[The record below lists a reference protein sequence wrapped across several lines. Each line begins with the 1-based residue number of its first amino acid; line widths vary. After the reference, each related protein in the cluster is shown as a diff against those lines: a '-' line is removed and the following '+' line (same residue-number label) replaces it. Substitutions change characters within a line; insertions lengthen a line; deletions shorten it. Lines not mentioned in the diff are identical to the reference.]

1 PMGHLD
7 SSAMAPGHFSFR
19 PFVFKK
25 TTISRIAL
33 PLHIKHQPAM
43 VLRLTRF
50 FLFFLMLAAA
60 PLAAQSPTPAPAQK
74 TAILIM
80 GATAHLGNGTV
91 IQNSAIAFENGKLT
105 LVTDAS
111 TARIDRTKYGKIFDA
126 VGKQVYPGF
135 IATNSQLGLVEIDA
149 ARSTVDFA
157 ETGSLNPNARTIIA
171 YNTDSEVPPTVRTS
185 GVLLAQI
192 VPSGGILSGTSS
204 VVQLDAWNWEDA
216 AYRMDDGVHLN
227 WPVPRNPPGAEPG
240 PTLEAKRTEQYEKDV
255 LALRRF
261 LEEARGYAQQAAVEV
276 KNPKF
281 EAMRGVFAQKQ
292 NLYIHVNTA
301 KGIQESILFA
311 EQFGLRPVLVEAGDA
326 WLVADFLKAHNVSVI
341 LAKTQRLPTRDDEDV
356 DQSYK
361 TATVLQEKGVLFA
374 FSEEGNWRQRNLA
387 FQAGQA
393 VGYGLPY
400 EAALSALTL
409 NTAKILGI
417 DATVG
422 SLEIGKDATLFIS
435 EGDVLDMRTA
445 QVTAAF
451 IQGREINLDN
461 KQKELYRKY
470 EQKYKQ

>member
-1 PMGHLD
+1 
-7 SSAMAPGHFSFR
+7 
-19 PFVFKK
+19 
-25 TTISRIAL
+25 
-33 PLHIKHQPAM
+33 M
-43 VLRLTRF
+43 VLRSTCFFRF
-50 FLFFLMLAAA
+50 LLFLAVS
-60 PLAAQSPTPAPAQK
+60 PLAAQSPMPAAVQK

-91 IQNSAIAFENGKLT
+91 IANSAIAFENGKLT
-105 LVTDAS
+105 LVVDAT

-126 VGKQVYPGF
+126 TGKQVYPGF

-157 ETGSLNPNARTIIA
+157 EVGNLNPNARALIA

-192 VPSGGILSGTSS
+192 VPAGGTISGTSS

-216 AYRMDDGVHLN
+216 AYRADDGVHLN

-240 PTLEAKRTEQYEKDV
+240 PGLEAKRIEQYEKDV

-261 LEEARGYAQQAAVEV
+261 LEEARGYSQQASPEV
-276 KNPKF
+276 KNLKF

-292 NLYIHVNTA
+292 NLYMHVNTA
-301 KGIQESILFA
+301 KGIQESVLFA
-311 EQFGLRPVLVEAGDA
+311 EQFGVHPVLVEVSDA
-326 WLVADFLKAHNVSVI
+326 WLVADFLKMHNVPVI
-341 LAKTQRLPTRDDEDV
+341 LAKTQRLPNREDEDV
-356 DQSYK
+356 DQPYK
-361 TATVLQEKGVLFA
+361 TATLLQEKGVLFA
-374 FSEEGNWRQRNLA
+374 FSEEGSWRQRNLA
-387 FQAGQA
+387 FQAGMA
-393 VGYGLPY
+393 VGFGLPY

-422 SLEIGKDATLFIS
+422 SLEPGKDATLFIS
-435 EGDVLDMRTA
+435 EGDALDMRTS